1 METMGRFTDLRNPL
15 LLDIPPMAEPGTR
28 ETTEGPLHICPGCG
42 SDLVQPTS
50 WQQEEGHRRSWRVW
64 RRCPECEWVCE
75 AVHDEVAID
84 AFDEQLDLG
93 SQALAL
99 ALRALEHANM
109 SAMTD
114 SFVHAIASDLIT
126 ADDFRV

>member
-1 METMGRFTDLRNPL
+1 MGRNTDQSNRL
-15 LLDIPPMAEPGTR
+15 LSDICEMAEAGTD
-28 ETTEGPLHICPGCG
+28 ETADRSLHICPQCG
-42 SDLVQPTS
+42 SKLVQPVS
-50 WQQEEGHRRSWRVW
+50 WKQEEQCYRWRVW

-93 SQALAL
+93 SRELAEE
-99 ALRALEHANM
+99 LRALEHTNM
-109 SAMTD
+109 SEMAD
-114 SFVHAIASDLIT
+114 SFIHAMDGDLIT